1 MPRNRRVEQVEQAIE
16 RAKGLPDGESLA
28 PSGPTTQMH
37 LILESLRAKDA
48 IRLSLTEGRP

>member
-28 PSGPTTQMH
+28 PSGPTTQIH
-37 LILESLRAKDA
+37 LLLESLRAKEA
-48 IRLSLTEGRP
+48 VRLIGTEGRP